1 MLDDLSGGR
10 EAPRGAAA
18 HPAQGI
24 CIWPVGCG
32 KLFLE
37 IRDRGLA
44 AGRGCSVG
52 GRGRCPLNLI
62 GLDYWVSGKG
72 FCRA

>member
-18 HPAQGI
+18 HRAQGI

-52 GRGRCPLNLI
+52 GRG
-62 GLDYWVSGKG
+62 
-72 FCRA
+72 